1 MQGGIMSKAYLLLP
15 VIIFA
20 SVSAASAALPGDAAA
35 GKKLHDSACMSC
47 HNDSVYTRKDRHVTS
62 LQGLNEQISAC
73 GHMTGVTLGKTQVHD
88 LVKYLNQ
95 TYYKFK

>member
-1 MQGGIMSKAYLLLP
+1 MSKAYLLLP
-15 VIIFA
+15 VLIVA
-20 SVSAASAALPGDAAA
+20 SVSAQATALPGDAAA

-47 HNDSVYTRKDRHVTS
+47 HNDSVYTRKDRNVTS
-62 LQGLNEQISAC
+62 LQGLTDQIGAC
-73 GHMTGVTLGKTQVHD
+73 GHMKGVTLGKTQVDD